1 MGKYQNGLET
11 QEKILDACRT
21 LFYEKGYDKTTFSD
35 ICKMTGINQSAIHY
49 HFKSKEN
56 LLQLIYSATVKKN
69 NELVEFYSD
78 RSTSALAK
86 FFFGGELYLYKAYHD
101 AGYRR
106 FFIDAARLLR
116 TNAESFVEEQAD
128 ILDFLKGK
136 KSTDDEEEYQF
147 DLMVVAAVDQMMLL
161 YMDNNMERIDLMQ
174 LEKRVKKTY
183 KKLMGVSNEEYNE
196 AVAQQ
201 QLLEERCK
209 WDEVDTTLG

>member
-11 QEKILDACRT
+11 QEKILAACRE
-21 LFYEKGYDKTTFSD
+21 LFYEKGYDKTTFAD
-35 ICKMTGINQSAIHY
+35 ISKMTGINQSAIHY

-86 FFFGGELYLYKAYHD
+86 FFFGGQLYLYKAYHD
-101 AGYRR
+101 AEYRR

-116 TNAESFVEEQAD
+116 TNADSFVNEQAD
-128 ILDFLKGK
+128 ILDFLKSK
-136 KSTDDEEEYQF
+136 KGTDDEDKHF
-147 DLMVVAAVDQMMLL
+147 DLMIVAAVDQMMLL
-161 YMDNNMERIDLMQ
+161 YMDNNMENLDLMA

-183 KKLMGVSNEEYNE
+183 KKLMEVSDEEYQK

-209 WDEVDTTLG
+209 WDEVDTSLG